1 MTCFFDAS
9 HGPATQE
16 ITWTP
21 QWGAPRPV
29 RCCAA
34 CAQRWMEYLQA
45 QSGYPQP
52 GYQHGYP
59 QPGYQQAY
67 PQPGYGYPVEYEHDH
82 HHHGRQYGLG
92 SVAAAGAAGFVG
104 GMVVNELLD
113 DDHEHVEVIEHV
125 VHEDVI
131 VDDDVV
137 EYDSDYGNEW

>member
-9 HGPATQE
+9 HGPASQE

-21 QWGAPRPV
+21 QWGSPRPI

-52 GYQHGYP
+52 GYPQQGYPQHGY
-59 QPGYQQAY
+59 QQGY
-67 PQPGYGYPVEYEHDH
+67 PQPGYGYPDHDHDH
-82 HHHGRQYGLG
+82 HQRRQYGLG

-113 DDHEHVEVIEHV
+113 DDDEHVEVIEHV
-125 VHEDVI
+125 VH
-131 VDDDVV
+131 DDGDF
-137 EYDSDYGNEW
+137 DGDFGGDW

>member
-9 HGPATQE
+9 HGMATQE

-34 CAQRWMEYLQA
+34 CAQRWIEFLQA

-59 QPGYQQAY
+59 QQGYQQ
-67 PQPGYGYPVEYEHDH
+67 PGYYPDYQHE
-82 HHHGRQYGLG
+82 HHHGRQFGIG

-113 DDHEHVEVIEHV
+113 DDEHEHVEVIEHV
-125 VHEDVI
+125 VHEDV
-131 VDDDVV
+131 VD
-137 EYDSDYGNEW
+137 YDGDYGGDW

>member
-9 HGPATQE
+9 HGPATQD

-21 QWGAPRPV
+21 QWGSPRPV

-52 GYQHGYP
+52 GYPQQGYP
-59 QPGYQQAY
+59 QPHGYQQGY
-67 PQPGYGYPVEYEHDH
+67 PQQAYGYPDRDYDH
-82 HHHGRQYGLG
+82 HHGQRQYGLG
-92 SVAAAGAAGFVG
+92 TVAAAGAAGFVG

-113 DDHEHVEVIEHV
+113 DDDDHEHVEVIEHV
-125 VHEDVI
+125 VVEDN
-131 VDDDVV
+131 D
-137 EYDSDYGNEW
+137 YDGGYGGDW

>member
-9 HGPATQE
+9 HGPASQE

-34 CAQRWMEYLQA
+34 CAQRWMQYLQT

-52 GYQHGYP
+52 GYQQGYPQPHGYQQGYP
-59 QPGYQQAY
+59 QPGYG
-67 PQPGYGYPVEYEHDH
+67 QPDYDHDH
-82 HHHGRQYGLG
+82 RQRRQFGLG

-104 GMVVNELLD
+104 GMVVNELMD
-113 DDHEHVEVIEHV
+113 DDDEHVEVIEHV
-125 VHEDVI
+125 VH
-131 VDDDVV
+131 DDDFGG
-137 EYDSDYGNEW
+137 DYGGDW

>member
-1 MTCFFDAS
+1 LTCFFDAS

-16 ITWTP
+16 VTWTP

-52 GYQHGYP
+52 GGYQQGYPQPHGYQQGYQQGYP
-59 QPGYQQAY
+59 QPGY
-67 PQPGYGYPVEYEHDH
+67 PQPDYDHDH
-82 HHHGRQYGLG
+82 RQRRQFGLG

-113 DDHEHVEVIEHV
+113 DDDEHEHVEVIEHV
-125 VHEDVI
+125 VH
-131 VDDDVV
+131 DDDFGG
-137 EYDSDYGNEW
+137 DYGGDW